1 MKKAIFTII
10 FTIVFGMAVKA
21 ESDIVVLND
30 GTLIKAYNLDYSSS
44 DKCYYSLD
52 EAGENMKFVK
62 KADIMIIKLA
72 NGTKI
77 DPNGEH
83 KVAEVSGTGAGHAT
97 LAENPGKH
105 APVTYTADMSSFI
118 EISGKEKRGESAVIE
133 KFYLVPGDQ
142 NQLINI
148 RILSDTDKTVA
159 VSKPRKKM
167 KYEEKVYIIPEY
179 VKIGDNTY
187 TVTEIDGEAFRCGAM
202 FDFKNIKKIVLPSTL
217 KIIGPRAFYGRQ
229 AMESVYIPDSVETI
243 GSEAFSRVGYK
254 ADNWRALWI
263 PKSVKNI
270 GENAFWA
277 TGHHWSPKGK
287 YQGPIDCMPDF
298 ITPETCDR
306 YGIDD
311 SAIEEYRRKHDAR

>member
-30 GTLIKAYNLDYSSS
+30 GTIIKAYNLDYSSS

-77 DPNGEH
+77 DPNEEH
-83 KVAEVSGTGAGHAT
+83 KVAETSGSDAGNAT
-97 LAENPGKH
+97 LGENPGKH

-118 EISGKEKRGESAVIE
+118 EISGKEKRGESAIIE

-159 VSKPRKKM
+159 VAKPRKKM
-167 KYEEKVYIIPEY
+167 KYEENVYIIPEY
-179 VKIGDNTY
+179 VKIGDDTY
-187 TVTEIDGEAFRCGAM
+187 AVTEIDSEAFKCGTI
-202 FDFKNIKKIVLPSTL
+202 FDFKNIKKIVLPLTL
-217 KIIGPRAFYGRQ
+217 KKIGDRAFYGRQ
-229 AMESVYIPDSVETI
+229 AIESVYVPDSVETI
-243 GSEAFSRVGYK
+243 GSEAFSRVGNK

-270 GENAFWA
+270 GVNAFWA
-277 TGHHWSPKGK
+277 SGHHWSPKGK
-287 YQGPIDCMPDF
+287 YQGSIDCMPDF
-298 ITPETCDR
+298 VTPETCDR